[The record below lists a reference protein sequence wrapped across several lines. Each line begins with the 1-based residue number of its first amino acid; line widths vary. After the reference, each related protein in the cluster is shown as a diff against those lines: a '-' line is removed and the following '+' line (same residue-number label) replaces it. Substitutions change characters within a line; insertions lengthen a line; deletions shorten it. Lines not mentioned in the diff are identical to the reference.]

1 MSVCIQDKDSRENVI
16 AKPCISTHYRLDAV
30 RSHFGEHIAL
40 YFGFLNFYF
49 QSLSSIAAI
58 GLAFWFAG
66 APFHPIYSLLLVAW
80 SCVFVEL
87 WRMRERKLAV
97 RWGTLGVGQVDD
109 RRKSFK
115 PVSVRRD
122 PVTGEDDEVFEWW
135 RRELRIVTSVPV
147 MLFFAA
153 VLGATMT
160 TMFATE
166 VFVTKLYV
174 SPSFLALL
182 PRGRF
187 CCSQAPAG
195 RARQVD
201 GSNDSYGPLCR
212 LRSSDHGRL
221 AGNCVCPHQ
230 LGGTS
235 SLTPSSPLLHG
246 MLTKRMIH
254 RTTTASGRTS
264 HR

>member
-1 MSVCIQDKDSRENVI
+1 MSLLKYAFLS
-16 AKPCISTHYRLDAV
+16 HYRLDAV

-66 APFHPIYSLLLVAW
+66 APFHPIYSLLLIAW

-174 SPSFLALL
+174 SPSFVALFPHRRFCYSQSLQDGPGKSMVPMIPTALFVVCVPQIMAAWQATASALTSWEVRRVSLL
-182 PRGRF
+182 P
-187 CCSQAPAG
+187 
-195 RARQVD
+195 
-201 GSNDSYGPLCR
+201 
-212 LRSSDHGRL
+212 
-221 AGNCVCPHQ
+221 
-230 LGGTS
+230 
-235 SLTPSSPLLHG
+235 LLSC
-246 MLTKRMIH
+246 MEC
-254 RTTTASGRTS
+254 
-264 HR
+264 